1 MQTKRNARHL
11 AVAAVSA
18 ALLGSTAHAGQSHR
32 HKDARAGFDG
42 LSREMSTCAAYF
54 SLLASIVEKA
64 NDATTTVD
72 IAQRIKS
79 TGQLMLTQ
87 SINIANYIG
96 LGDEVVMER
105 VQEALR
111 DMVHTVNGDPPN
123 SLRVMHV
130 KYGQPCDELLQSAPE
145 RFAELLEDHQE
156 EF

>member
-1 MQTKRNARHL
+1 MQTKWILRHI
-11 AVAAVSA
+11 AGAALSA
-18 ALLGSTAHAGQSHR
+18 CLLGSPVCAGQSHPD
-32 HKDARAGFDG
+32 KDARAGFDG

-54 SLLASIVEKA
+54 SLLASIVENAK
-64 NDATTTVD
+64 DATANVK
-72 IAQRIKS
+72 IAQRIKATS
-79 TGQLMLTQ
+79 EHMLTQ

-130 KYGQPCDELLQSAPE
+130 KYGQPCDELLQSAPK
-145 RFAELLEDHQE
+145 RFADLLEDRQE